1 MLRHGAVGELLGD
14 LEIGA
19 CRREQGGE
27 PLDLGIGPA
36 PGRHRRF
43 EPLGPDEAL
52 QGRPGDPGIESG
64 ERLIELR
71 KLGERCAVAESLHR
85 RGLRAEIV
93 GQISSLRRGPAGL
106 VDRRHPEGR
115 EPGRE
120 RLRRRVVALGALG
133 E

>member
-1 MLRHGAVGELLGD
+1 MGD

-19 CRREQGGE
+19 RRRELGGE

-36 PGRHRRF
+36 PGCHRRF

-52 QGRPGDPGIESG
+52 QGRPGDPGIEPG

-71 KLGERCAVAESLHR
+71 KLGERLAVAEPLPR

-93 GQISSLRRGPAGL
+93 GQIGSLRRGPASFFDG
-106 VDRRHPEGR
+106 RHPEGR
-115 EPGRE
+115 EPGRQ